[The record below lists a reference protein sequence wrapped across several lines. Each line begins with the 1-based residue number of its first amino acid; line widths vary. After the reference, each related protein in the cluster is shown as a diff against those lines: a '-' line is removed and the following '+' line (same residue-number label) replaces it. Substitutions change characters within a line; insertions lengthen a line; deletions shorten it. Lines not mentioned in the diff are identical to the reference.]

1 MLSRMT
7 ALVLALTTVVL
18 TMVVAPG
25 GVAAESPAQVEIAA
39 PLPGLYLAPVGA
51 LVAAEGSKR
60 SVDGLEIES
69 VHTYGEHE
77 LVDIEHPEHLS
88 PERLSQLTAIE
99 NADIVAYR
107 SWMGSTDV
115 TDIGD
120 GAEGY
125 YIVSFQG
132 PIDTSWTEHLTAL
145 GMKIVDTAAPFSVVV
160 RANGEQLQASLTLP
174 LSSGRAA
181 IRGVNKVPNAA
192 RLAPDVLAVA
202 EGAMTIDAI
211 QGLRM
216 AESGSTIMIAVPYA
230 DANPRRVMR
239 QLRRIVEP
247 ATAVAGFGYENAFE
261 MTPEQAWQ
269 ALNEIEGLAWLEL
282 LHERRLMN
290 NLAAKS
296 GVQAVEDVWNSGYTG
311 AGVAVNHNDGGI
323 DLNGV
328 GGQTA
333 FPTGTVT
340 ATAGNHSAT
349 DNAHGTHTAGSVAGR
364 AISTAPP
371 ASTSGCGDLTPGL
384 TSAKGMAY
392 GATLNS
398 NNLFDPGS
406 TGKTTEDTMM
416 KWGQDNAS
424 QISTNSWGYTNSYT
438 YSSQSVTIDRAVR
451 DADTTEAGNQALC
464 AIFAA
469 GNDGSGAGTVGM
481 PGNGKNV
488 LTVGASYNVRCGSYT
503 SGAPGTLSGNL
514 NTVVDFSGRGPSQNR
529 IKPDIVATGANV
541 LSFASDDSL
550 ADHSWDQAW
559 TGANYELMPGTS
571 MACPIAAGATAVFYQ
586 YYKATQ
592 GGAFPSPALAKASM
606 INGAVAMSGYTYE
619 NTATGAYA
627 QGWGRLNLKNSVQGP
642 TGGTIRYI
650 EQGTGLTTG
659 GSNSRTI
666 TVNGSSVPL
675 KITLVWTDP
684 QGTAGSSAPLVNN
697 LDLVVTAPNGTV
709 YRGNKFTG
717 LWSTANPGAS
727 ADTAN
732 NVENVFVQSPATG
745 TWTIEVRGTSVPTN
759 VTGMTGQ
766 DFAMAWS
773 GNATDGGTPT
783 PNFSLSASPSSA
795 TVAPG
800 SPATSTITSAVSGGF
815 NASVALTASGL
826 PAGATA
832 SFSPASFAA
841 PGSGTSTM
849 TITTSGSTP
858 VGVSTITVTGTGGSL
873 TRTTTFTL
881 TVEAP
886 GVATPIACGA
896 SADGALATTDGRGS
910 VRGATFYADNYSFT
924 PSASGTA
931 TITLNSAVFDCWLV
945 LKSSLGAT
953 TALAQDDDG
962 NGGTNSKVTFAV
974 TAGTT
979 YYLEATSYTANATG
993 NYTLA
998 LTCPT
1003 STCTYSISPTSANP
1017 AAGATTGTVA
1027 VTAGTGC
1034 AWTATSNAAWL
1045 TITSGASGS
1054 GNGSVGYSV
1063 AANTDAARTGTMT
1076 IAGQTFT
1083 VNQASGCTYS
1093 ISPTSASPAAGATTG
1108 TVSVTG
1114 GAGCAWTATSNAAWL
1129 TITSGASGTGNGSVG
1144 YSVAANTGAARSGTM
1159 TIAGQTF
1166 TVNQAAAASCT
1177 YSISPTSASPAAT
1190 ATTGTVSVTAGAGC
1204 AWTATSN
1211 AAWLTITSGASGS
1224 GNGSV
1229 GYSVAA
1235 NTGAARSGTM
1245 TIAGATFTVNQAAG
1259 STGATPIACGASASG
1274 SLATTDGRSTVRGSS
1289 YYADVY
1295 SFTPTASGTATI
1307 TLNSSAFDCWLV
1319 LKSTATATTALA
1331 QDDDSNGG
1339 TNSKITYTVTAGT
1352 TYYIDATSYSTNA
1365 TGAYT
1370 LALTCP
1376 TAGGGEL
1383 VTNGGF
1389 DTGVF
1394 TPWVAATY
1402 STVTTGSPQAGTYK
1416 AQMLGRGTTT
1426 STNFYQTIAGF
1437 NGTSKTLRFWL
1448 KISSAE
1454 GTTRAYD
1461 NLYVRLKNSSG
1472 TTLSTL
1478 GTYTNRNKNTYANW
1492 VQVTLTVPSTAVA
1505 NSRIAFDATED
1516 SSQQTTFYIDG
1527 VSIQ

>member
-1 MLSRMT
+1 MY
-7 ALVLALTTVVL
+7 A
-18 TMVVAPG
+18 G
-25 GVAAESPAQVEIAA
+25 DGN
-39 PLPGLYLAPVGA
+39 
-51 LVAAEGSKR
+51 KR

-69 VHTYGEHE
+69 VHAYGEHE

-132 PIDTSWTEHLTAL
+132 PIDQSWTEHLTSL

-181 IRGVNKVPNAA
+181 VRGINKVPNAA
-192 RLAPDVLAVA
+192 RLAPDVMAVA

-211 QGLRM
+211 KGLRM
-216 AESGSTIMIAVPYA
+216 SENGSTIMIAVPYA

-247 ATAVAGFGYENAFE
+247 ATAAAGFGYENAFE
-261 MTPEQAWQ
+261 MTPAQAWQ
-269 ALNEIEGLAWLEL
+269 ALNEVEGLAWLEL
-282 LHERRLMN
+282 LHERRPMN

-296 GVQAVEDVWNSGYTG
+296 NVQAVEDVWNSGYTG

-328 GGQTA
+328 GGVTA
-333 FPTGTVT
+333 FPSGTVT
-340 ATAGNHSAT
+340 ATAGNHSGT

-364 AISTAPP
+364 PISVAPP
-371 ASTSGCGDLTPGL
+371 ASTSGCGDLTPAL

-398 NNLFDPGS
+398 NNLFDPGT
-406 TGKTTEDTMM
+406 TGKTTEDDMM

-424 QISTNSWGYTNSYT
+424 QITTNSWGYTNSYT

-464 AIFAA
+464 AVFAA

-514 NTVVDFSGRGPSQNR
+514 NTVVDFSGRGPSQGR

-541 LSFASDDSL
+541 LSVASDDSL
-550 ADHSWDQAW
+550 ADHSWDQTW

-745 TWTIEVRGTSVPTN
+745 AWTIEVRGTSVPTN

-931 TITLNSAVFDCWLV
+931 TISMSSSIDTYLV
-945 LKSSLGAT
+945 LKSSLEAT
-953 TALAQDDDG
+953 AALAQDDDSG
-962 NGGTNSKVTFAV
+962 DGTNSLITYTV

-979 YYLEATSYTANATG
+979 YYIEATSYSANTTG
-993 NYTLA
+993 AYTLA

-1003 STCTYSISPTSANP
+1003 SSCTYSISPTSASP
-1017 AAGATTGTVA
+1017 GAGASTGTVA

-1129 TITSGASGTGNGSVG
+1129 TITSGASGSGNGSVG
-1144 YSVAANTGAARSGTM
+1144 YSVAENTGAARSGTL

-1177 YSISPTSASPAAT
+1177 YSISPTSASPAAG

-1229 GYSVAA
+1229 GYSVAV
-1235 NTGAARSGTM
+1235 NTGAPRSGTL
-1245 TIAGATFTVNQAAG
+1245 TIAGQTFTVNQAAG
-1259 STGATPIACGASASG
+1259 ATCSSSTTAIVSGTPLTQ
-1274 SLATTDGRSTVRGSS
+1274 SLATTDCT
-1289 YYADVY
+1289 
-1295 SFTPTASGTATI
+1295 TTAGNGTATNGYYDTFTFSGTSGQSVTI
-1307 TLNSSAFDCWLV
+1307 TNNSTAFDAFLRLNNPSGTLV
-1319 LKSTATATTALA
+1319 AS
-1331 QDDDSNGG
+1331 DDDSNGG
-1339 TNSKITYTVTAGT
+1339 TNSKITYTLAATGT
-1352 TYYIDATSYSTNA
+1352 FTILATSYAGGSTGSYTVALTISGTTTTVLSEGAESGASGWTVSTNV
-1365 TGAYT
+1365 TGNNWIVS
-1370 LALTCP
+1370 
-1376 TAGGGEL
+1376 TAGRYTGTNGFRSNQASTAYPNNLDQSLISPAFSLAGKTSASLAFRSKYQTEATYDYFK
-1383 VTNGGF
+1383 VEISTNGG
-1389 DTGVF
+1389 TSW
-1394 TPWVAATY
+1394 TALT
-1402 STVTTGSPQAGTYK
+1402 SGSG
-1416 AQMLGRGTTT
+1416 L
-1426 STNFYQTIAGF
+1426 
-1437 NGTSKTLRFWL
+1437 NGTS
-1448 KISSAE
+1448 
-1454 GTTRAYD
+1454 
-1461 NLYVRLKNSSG
+1461 SG
-1472 TTLSTL
+1472 WQSTAGVAML
-1478 GTYTNRNKNTYANW
+1478 ANTYSLNSYAGQANVKIRFRLTSDAS
-1492 VQVTLTVPSTAVA
+1492 VQKWGVAVDDIAVTA
-1505 NSRIAFDATED
+1505 
-1516 SSQQTTFYIDG
+1516 Q
-1527 VSIQ
+1527 

>member
-25 GVAAESPAQVEIAA
+25 GVAAESPAQVEIEA
-39 PLPGLYLAPVGA
+39 PRAGLYLAPVGA
-51 LVAAEGSKR
+51 MYAGDGNKR

-69 VHTYGEHE
+69 VHAYGEHE
-77 LVDIEHPEHLS
+77 LVDIEHPEYLS

-132 PIDTSWTEHLTAL
+132 PIDQSWTEHLTSL

-181 IRGVNKVPNAA
+181 VRGINKVPNAA
-192 RLAPDVLAVA
+192 RLAPDVMAVA

-211 QGLRM
+211 KGLRM
-216 AESGSTIMIAVPYA
+216 SENGSTIMIAVPYA

-247 ATAVAGFGYENAFE
+247 ATAAAGFGYENAFE
-261 MTPEQAWQ
+261 MTPAQAWQ
-269 ALNEIEGLAWLEL
+269 ALNEVEGLAWLEL
-282 LHERRLMN
+282 LHERRPMN

-296 GVQAVEDVWNSGYTG
+296 NVQAVEDVWNSGYTG

-328 GGQTA
+328 GGVTA
-333 FPTGTVT
+333 FPSGTVT
-340 ATAGNHSAT
+340 ATAGNHSGT

-364 AISTAPP
+364 PISVAPP
-371 ASTSGCGDLTPGL
+371 ASTSGCGDLTPAL

-398 NNLFDPGS
+398 NNLFDPGT
-406 TGKTTEDTMM
+406 TGKTTEDDMM

-424 QISTNSWGYTNSYT
+424 QITTNSWGYTNSYT

-464 AIFAA
+464 AVFAA

-514 NTVVDFSGRGPSQNR
+514 NTVVDFSGRGPSQGR

-541 LSFASDDSL
+541 LSVASDDSL
-550 ADHSWDQAW
+550 ADHSWDQTW

-931 TITLNSAVFDCWLV
+931 TISMSSSIDTYLV
-945 LKSSLGAT
+945 LKSSLEAT
-953 TALAQDDDG
+953 AALAQDDDSG
-962 NGGTNSKVTFAV
+962 DGTNSLITYTV

-979 YYLEATSYTANATG
+979 YYIEATSYSANTTG
-993 NYTLA
+993 AYTLA

-1003 STCTYSISPTSANP
+1003 SSCTYSISPTSASP
-1017 AAGATTGTVA
+1017 GAGASTGTVA

-1063 AANTDAARTGTMT
+1063 AANT
-1076 IAGQTFT
+1076 
-1083 VNQASGCTYS
+1083 
-1093 ISPTSASPAAGATTG
+1093 
-1108 TVSVTG
+1108 
-1114 GAGCAWTATSNAAWL
+1114 
-1129 TITSGASGTGNGSVG
+1129 
-1144 YSVAANTGAARSGTM
+1144 GAARSGTL

-1166 TVNQAAAASCT
+1166 TVNQAAG
-1177 YSISPTSASPAAT
+1177 AT
-1190 ATTGTVSVTAGAGC
+1190 CSSSTTAIV
-1204 AWTATSN
+1204 
-1211 AAWLTITSGASGS
+1211 
-1224 GNGSV
+1224 
-1229 GYSVAA
+1229 
-1235 NTGAARSGTM
+1235 SGTPL
-1245 TIAGATFTVNQAAG
+1245 TQ
-1259 STGATPIACGASASG
+1259 
-1274 SLATTDGRSTVRGSS
+1274 SLATTDCT
-1289 YYADVY
+1289 
-1295 SFTPTASGTATI
+1295 TTAGNGTATNGYYDTFTFSGTSGQSVTI
-1307 TLNSSAFDCWLV
+1307 TNNSTAFDAFLRLNNPSGTLV
-1319 LKSTATATTALA
+1319 AS
-1331 QDDDSNGG
+1331 DDDSNGG
-1339 TNSKITYTVTAGT
+1339 TNSKITYTLAATGT
-1352 TYYIDATSYSTNA
+1352 FTILATSYAGGSTGSYTVALTISGTTTTVLSEGAESGASGWTVSTNV
-1365 TGAYT
+1365 TGNNWIVS
-1370 LALTCP
+1370 
-1376 TAGGGEL
+1376 TAGRYTGTNGFRSNQASTAYPNNLDQSLISPAFSLAGKTSASLAFRSKYQTEATYDYFK
-1383 VTNGGF
+1383 VEISTNGG
-1389 DTGVF
+1389 TSW
-1394 TPWVAATY
+1394 TALT
-1402 STVTTGSPQAGTYK
+1402 SGSG
-1416 AQMLGRGTTT
+1416 L
-1426 STNFYQTIAGF
+1426 
-1437 NGTSKTLRFWL
+1437 NGTS
-1448 KISSAE
+1448 
-1454 GTTRAYD
+1454 
-1461 NLYVRLKNSSG
+1461 SG
-1472 TTLSTL
+1472 WQSTAGVAML
-1478 GTYTNRNKNTYANW
+1478 ANTYSLNSYAGQANVKIRFRLTSDAS
-1492 VQVTLTVPSTAVA
+1492 VQKWGVAVDDIAVTA
-1505 NSRIAFDATED
+1505 
-1516 SSQQTTFYIDG
+1516 Q
-1527 VSIQ
+1527 